1 MSRYLT
7 GMSAAVLM
15 TGICRAH
22 DGLET
27 ETEIRVRKDRIEIT
41 VRSSLLFAWKLLAEK
56 APSDASEAS
65 LEKARVEL
73 KKGADKLV
81 EMTAAGQPLKLRSAD
96 CVFELEQHAA
106 FLYVFETPP
115 GNPEIA
121 FKASF
126 FKSMSD
132 TEEGTFR
139 LIDLTRDPRRRDV
152 EPLARKR
159 LHRVD
164 DSFVFV
170 INDEGVKVV
179 PDKVSRAGGRSSIAE
194 PEGAGVLP
202 PE

>member
-1 MSRYLT
+1 MFRLLT
-7 GMSAAVLM
+7 GMSAAVLI

-41 VRSSLLFAWKLLAEK
+41 VRSSLVFAWKLLGEK
-56 APSDASEAS
+56 APADTGEAS
-65 LEKARVEL
+65 LGKAREEL
-73 KKGADKLV
+73 KKDAGKLV
-81 EMTAAGQPLKLRSAD
+81 EMTAAGTPLKPRSVD
-96 CVFELEQHAA
+96 CLFELEQHAA

-121 FKASF
+121 FKACF
-126 FKSMSD
+126 LKTVSD
-132 TEEGTFR
+132 MEEGTFR

-164 DSFVFV
+164 DSFTFV
-170 INDEGVKVV
+170 INEDGVKVA
-179 PDKVSRAGGRSSIAE
+179 PDKAPPAKSRSDKPERAGGGVSPAE
-194 PEGAGVLP
+194 
-202 PE
+202 